1 MMLSAKRK
9 NSLLKHYL
17 KFSEISPN
25 NVECSNCGAKNVP
38 HKKYL
43 LKDMTENKFI
53 IDNTKKIFED
63 LQLRE
68 VYITGKMKV
77 DDKEYD
83 GEIPVRLVFNN
94 VRIVLT
100 NKDNIESE
108 MSSWHTPNFLKAYVC
123 EKYKLDMNLT
133 STPNSDELADYTD
146 IKTYLKN
153 YQQSPTITKGGGTA
167 TTISLEMHDIVT
179 DIYNKHISNEQRNE
193 FIFDQKESNRLLS
206 KNWMEKN
213 HQNLKLFC
221 ANCQ

>member
-1 MMLSAKRK
+1 MTLSIKRK
-9 NSLLKHYL
+9 KILLKNYL
-17 KFSEISPN
+17 GQHGIPSNKLQ
-25 NVECSNCGAKNVP
+25 CSNCGAKNVSYE
-38 HKKYL
+38 KYL

-83 GEIPVRLVFNN
+83 GEIPARLVFNN

-100 NKDNIESE
+100 KKDNIESE
-108 MSSWHTPNFLKAYVC
+108 MSSWHTPNFLNAYVC

-153 YQQSPTITKGGGTA
+153 YQQSPTITKAGGTA

-179 DIYNKHISNEQRNE
+179 DIYNKHISNEQRSE
-193 FIFDQKESNRLLS
+193 FMHDQRQSDRILS
-206 KNWMEKN
+206 KAWIEKN
-213 HQNLKLFC
+213 HQNLKTFC